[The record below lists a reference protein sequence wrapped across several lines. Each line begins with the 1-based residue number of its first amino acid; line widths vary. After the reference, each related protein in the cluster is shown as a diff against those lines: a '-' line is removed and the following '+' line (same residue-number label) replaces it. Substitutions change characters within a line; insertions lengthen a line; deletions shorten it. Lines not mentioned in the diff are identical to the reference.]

1 MNEMT
6 WITFFLTLLSGGI
19 AALIGVHFQHWYSK
33 KKARERLI
41 EALKEEIR
49 VNIRRL
55 EDSIRYIREKGSVDV
70 APFLTGCY
78 EALITQDPEL
88 HYKISLEAKELD
100 EAYTGLQMINMMYS
114 LMGLVSLIT
123 SIVDSLKGDP
133 ESRIKPLEDVKKK
146 LENTL
151 EVLDKMK
158 I

>member
-1 MNEMT
+1 MDNMVG
-6 WITFFLTLLSGGI
+6 ITFFLTLLSGAI
-19 AALIGVHFQHWYSK
+19 TALIGVHIQHWHSK
-33 KKARERLI
+33 KKTKERLI

-49 VNIRRL
+49 MNIRRL
-55 EDSIRYIREKGSVDV
+55 DDSIQYIREKGSVDV

-88 HYKISLEAKELD
+88 HYKISSEAKHLD
-100 EAYTGLQMINMMYS
+100 EAYAGLQMINMAYS
-114 LMGLVSLIT
+114 LVGFISLIT
-123 SIVDSLKGDP
+123 SLVESKGDP
-133 ESRIKPLEDVKKK
+133 ESKISPLEEIKKK